1 MSPKTH
7 TLQSRLPGP
16 PKEAVFGEK
25 AFEEVIKV
33 KTRPRQGARV
43 HRDWC
48 PVEKR
53 RLGHRHA
60 QRHDHVRR
68 GGEAAVHTARRE
80 ASRGARPARTRTSDF
95 PPPDLVSKCFSVSAA
110 RSVTGCSSLSKPA
123 PGLGEAID
131 PRNLQAWGLKNPR
144 EPEKAVAG
152 RRMSMDKRSSPACRP
167 WDSTLK
173 MKFRRTEEV

>member
-16 PKEAVFGEK
+16 PKQAVFGEK

-43 HRDWC
+43 HRDWR

-68 GGEAAVHTARRE
+68 GEEAAVHTARRE

-95 PPPDLVSKCFSVSAA
+95 PPPDLVSKCFSVCRLAAAASANQHLGLEKQSIPEIS
-110 RSVTGCSSLSKPA
+110 RLGDLKT
-123 PGLGEAID
+123 PGSQ
-131 PRNLQAWGLKNPR
+131 RKQR
-144 EPEKAVAG
+144 RKAHVNG
-152 RRMSMDKRSSPACRP
+152 Q
-167 WDSTLK
+167 TL
-173 MKFRRTEEV
+173 